1 MKVNAPGLAV
11 ICVLLVCVVAISI
24 LSIEPTEE
32 VLSEAIKVAEE
43 NFDNTTVE
51 PNEETDRFS
60 FYLPEEYDIEKQTKN
75 NLILIRDDQTYILFY
90 NAFEDRMSRLNY
102 EAAKESDYTV
112 LESFEKKDRFGY
124 IHILED
130 EEEMLQLQ
138 IGVGGVKITTISEKG
153 RLAEDAKQMMLI
165 ANSIAYENHQ

>member
-90 NAFEDRMSRLNY
+90 NALEDRMSRLNY

-112 LESFEKKDRFGY
+112 LESFEKKGSF
-124 IHILED
+124 
-130 EEEMLQLQ
+130 
-138 IGVGGVKITTISEKG
+138 
-153 RLAEDAKQMMLI
+153 RLY
-165 ANSIAYENHQ
+165 SYFRG